1 LPFHS
6 TLYNNENLLRKNT
19 SKTKRKLI
27 AYFHNARATTRVAH
41 INVKPLSYILA
52 AKRNAIFFTRSQ
64 KELIHSSIRNFVF
77 DIPQC
82 GVSANPVYATRSAVS
97 CFRCVLLFCTVTCN
111 NMLKKTSLVLNS
123 RFLFCVHKSCYNN
136 CNESRSLFVRL
147 LVFSH

>member
-1 LPFHS
+1 MPFHS

-64 KELIHSSIRNFVF
+64 KELIHSPIRNFVF

-82 GVSANPVYATRSAVS
+82 GVSANPRVRYSISRQLFPLCAPFLHSHLQQYAQKDCT
-97 CFRCVLLFCTVTCN
+97 CFEF
-111 NMLKKTSLVLNS
+111 
-123 RFLFCVHKSCYNN
+123 
-136 CNESRSLFVRL
+136 SLFVLCSQEL
-147 LVFSH
+147 LQQLQLFVR